1 MLILLARTVILYF
14 LVILVMRLMGKRQIG
29 ELQPYEFVITIMISD
44 LALLPMQ
51 DVKLPLLLGIVPI
64 LTLLLLKLGLSQLQL
79 KSQFARKIIDGE
91 PTILIYNSKI
101 QYKNLKN
108 QQINLDELMEELRLA
123 GYFDLEEIQY
133 AILENNGDISILPN
147 QAQSSSSQGSGGSQ
161 NSGSQNSDNQ
171 TSGSQNSSNQAS
183 GSQNSGNQTSGS
195 QNSGNQ
201 TSSSQNFGNQTSG
214 SQNSGNQASGSQNS
228 GAQELGSQNSGN
240 QSSGSQN
247 SSNQDSSSQNSSS
260 QASGSQNSSAKGSR
274 YKKPK
279 TKKSK
284 SKKTGTKN
292 TKPKNSGSQSS
303 SSQSSSSQNT
313 GSQTMPENSN
323 SNKLLLPK
331 ILVCDGKINKNSL
344 TKVNHD
350 PEWITNKLKE
360 YGIDDMKKVLIAFFD
375 TQGNFKYQLFD
386 NYTKENTQN
395 EK

>member
-161 NSGSQNSDNQ
+161 SSGSQNSGNQ
-171 TSGSQNSSNQAS
+171 ASGSQNSSNQAS
-183 GSQNSGNQTSGS
+183 DSQNSSNQA
-195 QNSGNQ
+195 
-201 TSSSQNFGNQTSG
+201 SS

-228 GAQELGSQNSGN
+228 GAQELGSQNS
-240 QSSGSQN
+240 
-247 SSNQDSSSQNSSS
+247 SNQDSSSQNS
-260 QASGSQNSSAKGSR
+260 GAKGSR

-284 SKKTGTKN
+284 SKKTGSKN
-292 TKPKNSGSQSS
+292 TKIKNSGSQSS
-303 SSQSSSSQNT
+303 NSKNT
-313 GSQTMPENSN
+313 EAQTMSENSN

-350 PEWITNKLKE
+350 TEWITNKLKE

>member
-161 NSGSQNSDNQ
+161 SSGSQNSGNQ
-171 TSGSQNSSNQAS
+171 ASGSQNSSNQASDSQNSSNQAS
-183 GSQNSGNQTSGS
+183 GSQNSGNQA
-195 QNSGNQ
+195 
-201 TSSSQNFGNQTSG
+201 SS

-228 GAQELGSQNSGN
+228 GAQELGSQNS
-240 QSSGSQN
+240 
-247 SSNQDSSSQNSSS
+247 SNQDSSSQNSSN
-260 QASGSQNSSAKGSR
+260 QASSSQNSGAKGSR

-284 SKKTGTKN
+284 SKKTGSKN
-292 TKPKNSGSQSS
+292 TKIKNSGSQSS
-303 SSQSSSSQNT
+303 NSKNT
-313 GSQTMPENSN
+313 EAQTMSENSN

-350 PEWITNKLKE
+350 TEWITNKLKE

>member
-161 NSGSQNSDNQ
+161 S
-171 TSGSQNSSNQAS
+171 
-183 GSQNSGNQTSGS
+183 
-195 QNSGNQ
+195 
-201 TSSSQNFGNQTSG
+201 SG

-228 GAQELGSQNSGN
+228 GAQELGSQNS
-240 QSSGSQN
+240 
-247 SSNQDSSSQNSSS
+247 SNQDSSSQNSSS
-260 QASGSQNSSAKGSR
+260 QASGSQNSGAKGSR

-284 SKKTGTKN
+284 SKKTGSKN
-292 TKPKNSGSQSS
+292 TKIKNSGSQSS
-303 SSQSSSSQNT
+303 NYKNT
-313 GSQTMPENSN
+313 EAQTMSENSN

-350 PEWITNKLKE
+350 TEWITNKLKE

>member
-1 MLILLARTVILYF
+1 MFIVFIRTAILYS
-14 LVILVMRLMGKRQIG
+14 LVVIVMRLMGKRQIG

-161 NSGSQNSDNQ
+161 SSGSQNSGNQ
-171 TSGSQNSSNQAS
+171 ASGSQNSSNQAS
-183 GSQNSGNQTSGS
+183 DSQNSSNQA
-195 QNSGNQ
+195 
-201 TSSSQNFGNQTSG
+201 SS

-228 GAQELGSQNSGN
+228 GAQELGSQNS
-240 QSSGSQN
+240 
-247 SSNQDSSSQNSSS
+247 SNQDSSSQNS
-260 QASGSQNSSAKGSR
+260 GAKGSR

-284 SKKTGTKN
+284 SKKTGSKN
-292 TKPKNSGSQSS
+292 TKIKNSGSQSS
-303 SSQSSSSQNT
+303 NSKNT
-313 GSQTMPENSN
+313 EAQTMSENSN

-350 PEWITNKLKE
+350 TEWITNKLKE

>member
-161 NSGSQNSDNQ
+161 SSGSQNSGNQ
-171 TSGSQNSSNQAS
+171 ASGSQNSSNQASDSQNSSNQAS
-183 GSQNSGNQTSGS
+183 GSQNSGNQA
-195 QNSGNQ
+195 
-201 TSSSQNFGNQTSG
+201 SS

-228 GAQELGSQNSGN
+228 GAQEL
-240 QSSGSQN
+240 GSQN

-260 QASGSQNSSAKGSR
+260 QASGSQNSSNQASSSQNSGAKGSR

-284 SKKTGTKN
+284 SKKTGSKN
-292 TKPKNSGSQSS
+292 TKIKNSGSQSS
-303 SSQSSSSQNT
+303 NYKNT
-313 GSQTMPENSN
+313 EAQTMSENSN

-350 PEWITNKLKE
+350 TEWITNKLKE

>member
-161 NSGSQNSDNQ
+161 S
-171 TSGSQNSSNQAS
+171 
-183 GSQNSGNQTSGS
+183 
-195 QNSGNQ
+195 
-201 TSSSQNFGNQTSG
+201 SG
-214 SQNSGNQASGSQNS
+214 SQNSGNQASD
-228 GAQELGSQNSGN
+228 
-240 QSSGSQN
+240 SQN
-247 SSNQDSSSQNSSS
+247 SSNQASSSQNS
-260 QASGSQNSSAKGSR
+260 GAKGSR
-274 YKKPK
+274 YEKPK

-284 SKKTGTKN
+284 SKKTGSKN
-292 TKPKNSGSQSS
+292 TKIKNSGSQSS
-303 SSQSSSSQNT
+303 NSKNT
-313 GSQTMPENSN
+313 EAQTMSENSN

-350 PEWITNKLKE
+350 TEWITNKLKE

>member
-161 NSGSQNSDNQ
+161 S
-171 TSGSQNSSNQAS
+171 S
-183 GSQNSGNQTSGS
+183 GSQNSGNQA
-195 QNSGNQ
+195 
-201 TSSSQNFGNQTSG
+201 SS

-228 GAQELGSQNSGN
+228 GTQELGSQNS
-240 QSSGSQN
+240 
-247 SSNQDSSSQNSSS
+247 SNQASSSQNS
-260 QASGSQNSSAKGSR
+260 GAKGSR

-284 SKKTGTKN
+284 SKKTGSKN
-292 TKPKNSGSQSS
+292 TKPQNSGSQSS
-303 SSQSSSSQNT
+303 NSKNT
-313 GSQTMPENSN
+313 EAQTMSENSN

-350 PEWITNKLKE
+350 TEWITNKLKE

>member
-147 QAQSSSSQGSGGSQ
+147 QAQSSSSQNSGNQ
-161 NSGSQNSDNQ
+161 ASGSQNSSNQ
-171 TSGSQNSSNQAS
+171 ASDSQNSSNQAS
-183 GSQNSGNQTSGS
+183 GSQN
-195 QNSGNQ
+195 
-201 TSSSQNFGNQTSG
+201 F
-214 SQNSGNQASGSQNS
+214 GNQASGSQNS
-228 GAQELGSQNSGN
+228 GAQELGSQNS
-240 QSSGSQN
+240 
-247 SSNQDSSSQNSSS
+247 SNQASSSQNS
-260 QASGSQNSSAKGSR
+260 GAKGSR

-284 SKKTGTKN
+284 SKKTGSKN
-292 TKPKNSGSQSS
+292 TKPQNSGSQSS
-303 SSQSSSSQNT
+303 NSKNT
-313 GSQTMPENSN
+313 EAQTMSENSN

-350 PEWITNKLKE
+350 TEWITNKLKE

>member
-161 NSGSQNSDNQ
+161 SSGSQNSGNQ
-171 TSGSQNSSNQAS
+171 ASDSQNSSNQAS
-183 GSQNSGNQTSGS
+183 DSQNSSNQA
-195 QNSGNQ
+195 
-201 TSSSQNFGNQTSG
+201 SG

-228 GAQELGSQNSGN
+228 GAQA
-240 QSSGSQN
+240 SGSQN
-247 SSNQDSSSQNSSS
+247 SSNQASSSQI
-260 QASGSQNSSAKGSR
+260 SGAKGSR

-279 TKKSK
+279 TKKTK

-292 TKPKNSGSQSS
+292 TKIKNSGSQSS
-303 SSQSSSSQNT
+303 NSQNT
-313 GSQTMPENSN
+313 EAQTMSENSN

-350 PEWITNKLKE
+350 TEWITNKLKE

>member
-147 QAQSSSSQGSGGSQ
+147 QAQSSQGSGSSQ
-161 NSGSQNSDNQ
+161 NSGSQSSGNQ
-171 TSGSQNSSNQAS
+171 ASGSQNSSNQAS
-183 GSQNSGNQTSGS
+183 GSQNSS
-195 QNSGNQ
+195 NQ
-201 TSSSQNFGNQTSG
+201 TSSSQNSG
-214 SQNSGNQASGSQNS
+214 T
-228 GAQELGSQNSGN
+228 
-240 QSSGSQN
+240 
-247 SSNQDSSSQNSSS
+247 
-260 QASGSQNSSAKGSR
+260 KGSR

-292 TKPKNSGSQSS
+292 TKPQNSGSQSS

-313 GSQTMPENSN
+313 GSQTMSENSN

-350 PEWITNKLKE
+350 TEWVTNKLKE

>member
-161 NSGSQNSDNQ
+161 SSGSQNSGNQ
-171 TSGSQNSSNQAS
+171 ASGSQNSSNQAS
-183 GSQNSGNQTSGS
+183 GSQNSGNQA
-195 QNSGNQ
+195 
-201 TSSSQNFGNQTSG
+201 SS
-214 SQNSGNQASGSQNS
+214 SQNSGNQASGSQNF
-228 GAQELGSQNSGN
+228 GAQELGSQNS
-240 QSSGSQN
+240 
-247 SSNQDSSSQNSSS
+247 SNQASSSQNS
-260 QASGSQNSSAKGSR
+260 GAKGSR

-284 SKKTGTKN
+284 SKKTGSKN
-292 TKPKNSGSQSS
+292 TKPQNSGSQSS
-303 SSQSSSSQNT
+303 NSKNT
-313 GSQTMPENSN
+313 EAQTMSENSN

-350 PEWITNKLKE
+350 TEWITNKLKE